1 MHKYRRARHWCE
13 RPRYQSEYRRTR
25 HCVNTGEPDSGVN
38 TGDPDIGVNMRIIS
52 QGRLYGNMNTG
63 ELAMNVKIM
72 GNWP

>member
-1 MHKYRRARHWCE
+1 M
-13 RPRYQSEYRRTR
+13 
-25 HCVNTGEPDSGVN
+25 NTGEPDSGVN